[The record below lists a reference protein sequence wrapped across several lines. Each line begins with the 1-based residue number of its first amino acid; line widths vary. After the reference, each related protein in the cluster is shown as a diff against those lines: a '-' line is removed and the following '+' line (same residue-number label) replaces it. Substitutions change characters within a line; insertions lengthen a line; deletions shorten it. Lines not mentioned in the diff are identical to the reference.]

1 MSISRIATVW
11 LPVTDMD
18 RSVAFFRDS
27 LGLQVEQHEDE
38 WSEVTA
44 GDVTIGLNGR
54 SEEQPG
60 SGGGLIAF
68 KVDGD
73 IEAEV
78 EELKGKGVEF
88 DGEVTDHPWGRIA
101 TFHDPDGTELQL
113 YAPPA

>member
-18 RSVAFFRDS
+18 RSVRFYRDT
-27 LGLQVEQHEDE
+27 LGLDVEQHEDE

-44 GDVTIGLNGR
+44 GDVMIGLNGR
-54 SEEQPG
+54 DEEQPG
-60 SGGGLIAF
+60 EGGAVIAF
-68 KVDGD
+68 HSDD
-73 IEAEV
+73 IDADK
-78 EELKGKGVEF
+78 EELEGNGVEF
-88 DGEVTDHPWGRIA
+88 AGGITEHPWGRIA